1 MSRVRPKPFLI
12 VLALTS
18 IASAGLAVA
27 QPHAAACAA
36 LGAMPLE
43 RLPDGSYAD
52 SGLSVADRRAVVKQH
67 EAALQRIAATFG
79 IARAQPIVVHLS
91 TSDALRPVSYN
102 SFGSTD
108 FLPGRTCIVLGP
120 DGRNVDVFAHE
131 LVHAE
136 IADRLGF
143 WTRWR
148 QLPVWFDE
156 GAAMQV
162 DYRSAFNPRG
172 PVSNADRRGV
182 RMKISSASFFAVS
195 PDQLTVHYATAKQVM
210 ADWLS
215 QTGKRAFY
223 GHLSAMQQGEPFH
236 KVWAG

>member
-1 MSRVRPKPFLI
+1 M
-12 VLALTS
+12 
-18 IASAGLAVA
+18 
-27 QPHAAACAA
+27 
-36 LGAMPLE
+36 
-43 RLPDGSYAD
+43 
-52 SGLSVADRRAVVKQH
+52 
-67 EAALQRIAATFG
+67 
-79 IARAQPIVVHLS
+79 
-91 TSDALRPVSYN
+91 SYN

-172 PVSNADRRGV
+172 SVSDADRRKI
-182 RMKISSASFFAVS
+182 RKRISSASFFAVS
-195 PDQLTVHYATAKQVM
+195 PDQLTVHYATAKQVV
-210 ADWLS
+210 AEWLS
-215 QTGKRAFY
+215 QTGKRAFD
-223 GHLSAMQQGEPFH
+223 GRLSAMQQGEPFD